1 MLFIRLNVKPN
12 ISLLSVSSNLFF
24 ESQVLNQEMTDIF
37 ALKVVRL
44 DSVDEITA
52 EGYINEVR
60 LLKQLQGL
68 PRVVRLL
75 E

>member
-1 MLFIRLNVKPN
+1 MKTNHLLN
-12 ISLLSVSSNLFF
+12 
-24 ESQVLNQEMTDIF
+24 QVLNTEMTDMF

-44 DSVDEITA
+44 DSVDEVTA

-68 PRVVRLL
+68 PRVVRLV